1 MFARIGRCTSYGFGS
16 TGIYYL
22 QSKDLEVARRSTV
35 GWKNFA
41 FLQAFRGVGEM
52 LRPIFGD
59 EEELTAEPLITPLHC
74 ARVLRAS
81 YFLSLASPASAKSPW
96 VDEEIRHLQTE
107 KPEAP
112 CLLIIVAGVSNAT
125 SR

>member
-22 QSKDLEVARRSTV
+22 QSKDLEVAHRSTV

-74 ARVLRAS
+74 ARVLRGS
-81 YFLSLASPASAKSPW
+81 YSYRSPALLRPKVLGLTKRSDISKRKSLK
-96 VDEEIRHLQTE
+96 RL
-107 KPEAP
+107 
-112 CLLIIVAGVSNAT
+112 VS
-125 SR
+125 